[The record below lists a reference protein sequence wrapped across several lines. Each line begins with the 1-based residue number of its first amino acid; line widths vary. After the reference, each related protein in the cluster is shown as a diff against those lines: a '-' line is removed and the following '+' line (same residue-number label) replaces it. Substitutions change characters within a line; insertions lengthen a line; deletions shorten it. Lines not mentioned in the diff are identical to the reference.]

1 MCTDILVVKIN
12 YLHLITIF
20 NVALLFKYYF
30 GFKSFVVLIQ
40 ELGNIGDRGLGVPG
54 SLTPWLVHDVRV
66 PSKVPSVRVS
76 GEQRLM
82 VRVTKTFDSERQIC
96 VRLSS
101 SVAKFNQLNFYSN
114 RMTRLLI

>member
-12 YLHLITIF
+12 YLYLITIF

-54 SLTPWLVHDVRV
+54 SLTPWLFHDVRV
-66 PSKVPSVRVS
+66 PSKAGQENLRDPGSWLPKCNFVVPR
-76 GEQRLM
+76 
-82 VRVTKTFDSERQIC
+82 F
-96 VRLSS
+96 
-101 SVAKFNQLNFYSN
+101 
-114 RMTRLLI
+114 